1 MAAELCLH
9 EVKFIRDLLADVG
22 FPQTHT
28 FMFIDNQASINL
40 MLNNTSLKKHDRTT
54 IHVLQESVDDRVII
68 PIYIPS
74 KLNVSDMFTKANAAK
89 IASQDKELIQMIN
102 GSKLDAV
109 DYRKHIETIVNNN
122 YIKTNKIS
130 EFPTAEILLKHVS
143 ESHRIGK
150 RKNDEPDSRF
160 PKKQK
165 VQNERNCR

>member
-1 MAAELCLH
+1 
-9 EVKFIRDLLADVG
+9 
-22 FPQTHT
+22 
-28 FMFIDNQASINL
+28 MFSFY
-40 MLNNTSLKKHDRTT
+40 
-54 IHVLQESVDDRVII
+54 V
-68 PIYIPS
+68 PS

-89 IASQDKELIQMIN
+89 IAAQDKELIQMIN
-102 GSKLDAV
+102 GSKLYAV

-150 RKNDEPDSRF
+150 RKNDEPDFRL

-165 VQNERNCR
+165 NCR

>member
-1 MAAELCLH
+1 
-9 EVKFIRDLLADVG
+9 
-22 FPQTHT
+22 
-28 FMFIDNQASINL
+28 

-89 IASQDKELIQMIN
+89 IAGQDKELIQMIN

-122 YIKTNKIS
+122 YIKINKIP
-130 EFPTAEILLKHVS
+130 EFSSAEKLLKHVS
-143 ESHRIGK
+143 SAHKLGE
-150 RKNDEPDSRF
+150 KNEENDSQLNQ
-160 PKKQK
+160 P
-165 VQNERNCR
+165 